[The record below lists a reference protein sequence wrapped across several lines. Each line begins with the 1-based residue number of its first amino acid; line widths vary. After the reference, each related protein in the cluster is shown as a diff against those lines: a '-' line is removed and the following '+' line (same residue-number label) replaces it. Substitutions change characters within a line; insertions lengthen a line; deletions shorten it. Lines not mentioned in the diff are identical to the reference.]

1 MIAASAPEAGLR
13 DLHFLRAWAGS
24 PSSIVPFSPELRT
37 CHERDGLIESSWMG
51 KNTAWLQRHREDQ
64 SGYIVL
70 SLTAWNSGQ
79 LQC

>member
-37 CHERDGLIESSWMG
+37 CH
-51 KNTAWLQRHREDQ
+51 
-64 SGYIVL
+64 
-70 SLTAWNSGQ
+70 
-79 LQC
+79 